1 MVKDFLLMPP
11 EITNATP
18 VDTPLRA
25 IHEAAG
31 AQIAEYCGCLL
42 PARFTDT
49 HEEYRF
55 ARETAGVA
63 DKNCRAMF
71 NFTGPD
77 RVRYLNAVLTNNVRD
92 LQPGQGVSSLLLNPQ
107 GHILAE
113 ISAFV
118 MPDRILAVTYAA
130 SREKAAAT
138 LEKFIIMDDVT
149 LEDVTDQLGVLSVEG
164 ARTPEVVRSLGAP
177 PFDSLPE
184 MGHAEAQ
191 IDGIKCRMFRRS
203 PGGIP
208 GVEFIAQRGDL
219 PKLWHALVQAA
230 RAVGGGPIGYD
241 AINILRLEAGIPWFG
256 YDFDETVIPHE
267 AGLEISHISYSKGC
281 YTGQEIVERVRS
293 RGHVNRR
300 RVGIAFAGPEM
311 PPAKTP
317 LLVGGV
323 EVGRVTRAGFS
334 YALGRPIAMAY
345 VRREN
350 NSPGS
355 RLTWSGGEAEVI
367 ELPLRAAQA
376 QT

>member
-1 MVKDFLLMPP
+1 MPS
-11 EITNATP
+11 ENTTSVP

-25 IHEAAG
+25 FHEAAG

-42 PARFTDT
+42 PARFSQTR
-49 HEEYRF
+49 EEYRF

-63 DKNCRAMF
+63 DKNCRAFF

-92 LQPGQGVSSLLLNPQ
+92 LQPGQGISSLLLNPQ

-113 ISAFV
+113 IATFV
-118 MPDRILAVTYAA
+118 MQDRILTVTYAA
-130 SREKAAAT
+130 SRERSATT

-149 LEDVTDQLGVLSVEG
+149 LEDVTGQLGALSVEG
-164 ARTPEVVRSLGAP
+164 ARTPEVLRSLGAP
-177 PFDSLPE
+177 LFDSLPE

-191 IDGIKCRMFRRS
+191 IDGIVCRMFRRS
-203 PGGIP
+203 PGGVP
-208 GVEFIAQRGDL
+208 GVEFVAKRADL
-219 PKLWHALVQAA
+219 PKLWQGLVQAA
-230 RAVGGGPIGYD
+230 RAAGGGAVGYE
-241 AINILRLEAGIPWFG
+241 ALNILRLEAGIPWFG

-267 AGLEISHISYSKGC
+267 AGLENSHISYTKGC

-300 RVGIAFAGPEM
+300 RVGVAFSGTEV
-311 PPAKTP
+311 PPAKMP
-317 LLVGGV
+317 LLAGGA

-334 YALGRPIAMAY
+334 YTLERPIGMAY

>member
-1 MVKDFLLMPP
+1 MPP
-11 EITNATP
+11 GTP
-18 VDTPLRA
+18 IDTSLRA

-31 AQIAEYCGCLL
+31 AHIAEYCGCLL
-42 PARFTDT
+42 PARFSDT
-49 HEEYRF
+49 HEEHRF

-63 DKNCRAMF
+63 DKDCRAMF
-71 NFTGPD
+71 YFTGPD
-77 RVRYLNAVLTNNVRD
+77 RVRYLNAVLTNNIRD
-92 LQPGQGVSSLLLNPQ
+92 LKPGEGTTSLLLNPQ

-113 ISAFV
+113 IATFA
-118 MPDRILAVTYAA
+118 MPDRFLAVTYAA
-130 SREKAAAT
+130 SRERAGTT

-149 LEDVTDQLGVLSVEG
+149 MEDVTDQLGAISVEG
-164 ARTPEVVRSLGAP
+164 ARTADVLRAFGAP
-177 PFDSLPE
+177 PLDSLSE

-191 IDGIKCRMFRRS
+191 IDGISCHMFRRS

-208 GVEFIAQRGDL
+208 GVEFVVQRGDL
-219 PKLWHALVQAA
+219 PKLWQSLMQAA
-230 RAVGGGPIGYD
+230 RAVGGGPIGYE
-241 AINILRLEAGIPWFG
+241 ALNILRLEAGIPWFG

-267 AGLEISHISYSKGC
+267 AGLENSHISYSKGC

-300 RVGIAFAGPEM
+300 RVGVSFTGTEV
-311 PPAKTP
+311 PPANAP
-317 LLVGGV
+317 LLAGGA

-334 YALGRPIAMAY
+334 YALGRPIGMAY

-367 ELPLRAAQA
+367 ELPLRAARA
-376 QT
+376 TT

>member
-1 MVKDFLLMPP
+1 MPP
-11 EITNATP
+11 EQSTAAP
-18 VDTPLRA
+18 LDTPLRA

-42 PARFTDT
+42 PGRFSDT
-49 HEEYRF
+49 HEEYRL

-63 DKNCRAMF
+63 DKNCRAIF

-92 LQPGQGVSSLLLNPQ
+92 LKPGEGTTSLLLNPQ

-113 ISAFV
+113 IATFV
-118 MPDRILAVTYAA
+118 MADRILAVTYATA
-130 SREKAAAT
+130 RERAAAT

-149 LEDVTDQLGVLSVEG
+149 MEDVTDQLGAISVEG
-164 ARTPEVVRSLGAP
+164 ARAADVLRSLGAP
-177 PFDSLPE
+177 SLDSLSE
-184 MGHAEAQ
+184 MGHAEAH
-191 IDGIKCRMFRRS
+191 ISGISCRMFRRS
-203 PGGIP
+203 PGDIP
-208 GVEFIAQRGDL
+208 GAEFVAQRGDL
-219 PKLWHALVQAA
+219 PKLWQTLVQAA
-230 RAVGGGPIGYD
+230 RAAGGGPIGYD
-241 AINILRLEAGIPWFG
+241 ALNILRLEAGIPWFG

-267 AGLEISHISYSKGC
+267 AGLEISHVSYTKGC

-300 RVGIAFAGPEM
+300 RVGVAFTGDAV

-317 LLVGGV
+317 LLAGGTEGSA
-323 EVGRVTRAGFS
+323 EVGRVSRAGFS
-334 YALGRPIAMAY
+334 YALGQPIGMAY

-355 RLTWSGGEAEVI
+355 KLAWSGGDAEVI
-367 ELPLRAAQA
+367 ELPLLAAHA
-376 QT
+376 KT

>member
-1 MVKDFLLMPP
+1 MPTENP
-11 EITNATP
+11 TTAP
-18 VDTPLRA
+18 LDTPLRA

-49 HEEYRF
+49 REEYRF
-55 ARETAGVA
+55 GRETAGVA

-77 RVRYLNAVLTNNVRD
+77 RVRYLNAVLTNNIRD
-92 LQPGQGVSSLLLNPQ
+92 LQPGEGTTSLLLNPQ

-113 ISAFV
+113 IATFV
-118 MPDRILAVTYAA
+118 MADRILAVTYAT
-130 SREKAAAT
+130 SRERAGAT

-149 LEDVTDQLGVLSVEG
+149 MEDVSDQLGAISIEG
-164 ARTPEVVRSLGAP
+164 ARTDEVLRTLGAP
-177 PFDSLPE
+177 TLDTLPE
-184 MGHAEAQ
+184 MGHAEAH
-191 IDGIKCRMFRRS
+191 IAGISCRMFRRS

-208 GVEFIAQRGDL
+208 GAEFVAERGDL
-219 PKLWHALVQAA
+219 PKLWEELVQAA
-230 RAVGGGPIGYD
+230 RAAGGGPIGYE
-241 AINILRLEAGIPWFG
+241 ALNILRLEAGIPWFG

-267 AGLEISHISYSKGC
+267 AGLENSHISYAKGC

-300 RVGIAFAGPEM
+300 RVGVAFSGEAV
-311 PPAKTP
+311 PPAKTA
-317 LLVGGV
+317 LLVGGA

-334 YALGRPIAMAY
+334 YALGRPIGMAY

-350 NSPGS
+350 NSSGS

-367 ELPLRAAQA
+367 ELPLRTARA